1 MRMNYKSYP
10 TDYVQELK
18 QSGKRKKARAFME
31 YWDDM
36 KHGSHNTIRFYAK
49 SWDVSVGSTSNW
61 IKEFN
66 DEIDLFFAH
75 WDIRNKQHYNYA
87 KNQAEQKL
95 NKMNSDTAQ
104 ETGLHG
110 KVNEH
115 DLNEDFNI
123 NNNNNKSDR
132 VLQKDFNELYFVYSV
147 NTKYKGKK
155 EDAWQAYKNLNVDTN
170 LLKLAIVKYLHDP
183 DTEGK
188 RYNMANFLKN
198 EVYLSYMPK
207 KIKLIV
213 DGVERV
219 GFYDNT
225 TKIFTST
232 TDRFAASITP
242 KRLVELYESG
252 RLEFLKD

>member
-1 MRMNYKSYP
+1 MNYKSYP

-18 QSGKRKKARAFME
+18 QNGKRKKARAFME

-36 KHGSHNTIRFYAK
+36 EHGSHNTIRFYAK
-49 SWDVSVGSTSNW
+49 SWDVSVGSASNW

-66 DEIDLFFAH
+66 DEIDLFLAH

-123 NNNNNKSDR
+123 NNNNNKSGWVFD
-132 VLQKDFNELYFVYSV
+132 KDFNDLYFVYGA
-147 NTKYKGKK
+147 NTRYKGKK
-155 EDAWQAYKNLNVDTN
+155 DDAYEIYKHIDVDVN
-170 LLKLAIVKYLHDP
+170 LLKLAAVRYLHDKSV
-183 DTEGK
+183 EK
-188 RYNMANFLKN
+188 KYNLANFLKN
-198 EVYLSYMPK
+198 EIYLSYLPQ
-207 KIKLIV
+207 KIKITIA
-213 DGVERV
+213 GVTRV
-219 GFYDNT
+219 GIYD
-225 TKIFTST
+225 KEKQLFVSE
-232 TDRFAASITP
+232 TDKFAGTLTAD
-242 KRLVELYESG
+242 RLVELYNSG
-252 RLEFLKD
+252 DLEFIKM